1 MNRLI
6 ITRLVKTIWKVK
18 KLFSTA
24 TLQGSGNQTYLPPTV
39 ALDLLPATTNM
50 SRSTFLTETPQ
61 PEITV
66 IDQEASTRYNLNFFN
81 MSFHIVVLNL

>member
-6 ITRLVKTIWKVK
+6 VTKLIKTIENINK
-18 KLFSTA
+18 FFFTA
-24 TLQGSGNQTYLPPTV
+24 TLQESGSQAYSPPTV
-39 ALDLLPATTNM
+39 SLNLLPATTNM

-66 IDQEASTRYNLNFFN
+66 IDQEASTRYALKKFR
-81 MSFHIVVLNL
+81 HEL

>member
-6 ITRLVKTIWKVK
+6 VTKLIKTIENIN

-24 TLQGSGNQTYLPPTV
+24 TLQDSGNQTYSPPTV
-39 ALDLLPATTNM
+39 SLDLLPATTNM

-61 PEITV
+61 PEITI
-66 IDQEASTRYNLNFFN
+66 IDQEASTRYDLKNFR
-81 MSFHIVVLNL
+81 HEL

>member
-6 ITRLVKTIWKVK
+6 ITRLVKTLWKVN

-39 ALDLLPATTNM
+39 ALGLLPATTNM
-50 SRSTFLTETPQ
+50 SRSTFSETPQ

-66 IDQEASTRYNLNFFN
+66 IDQEASTRYNSNFFN
-81 MSFHIVVLNL
+81 MIFHIVVLNL